1 MKIYIAGPWIDRAQM
16 PEIAAKVEAL
26 GHTVTHKWW
35 EHENIP
41 EDEKTAE
48 LLQEQAALDQA
59 GVLKADML
67 ILINSAKSEGKATEQ
82 GMALATG
89 KPILA
94 VGVRGTVSINVFH
107 YLPSYRWVDNLD
119 EMTKVLTTI
128 QWIVDHAR

>member
-1 MKIYIAGPWIDRAQM
+1 M